1 MDNETLVEKLKV
13 ILATAHAFALK
24 AQNYH
29 WNVTGP
35 HFLEYHEFFGDIYEQ
50 VSGDTDAYAEFIR
63 QLGMFAPGS
72 LTRFAELS
80 RIKDELTI
88 PASGVM
94 FIRLQADNG
103 MMIALLKGLHDS
115 ATEAKNFALT
125 SFIEER
131 LQYHEKLAWMIT
143 SLLVSPLTS

>member
-1 MDNETLVEKLKV
+1 MEDEILVEKLKV

-35 HFLEYHEFFGDIYEQ
+35 HFLEYHEFFGEIYKQ
-50 VSGDTDAYAEFIR
+50 VSEDTDAYAEFIR

-72 LTRFAELS
+72 LSRFSELN
-80 RIKDELTI
+80 RIKDEQTI
-88 PASGVM
+88 PASNVM
-94 FIRLQADNG
+94 FGRIAADNNT
-103 MMIALLKGLHDS
+103 MLMLLKALHGS

-125 SFIEER
+125 SFVEER
-131 LQYHEKLAWMIT
+131 LQYHEKLAWFLT
-143 SLLVSPLTS
+143 ALLAA